1 MVEGMGRE
9 GMRAADADR
18 QQVADRLRAALE
30 EGRLDLHE
38 YDERVQRA
46 YAAKTYGDLDGL
58 LTDLPV
64 TGGAVQPVT
73 SAAVQPQGRPT
84 AVYLASV
91 WSSWFFVVGL
101 CTVIWGVISLASFEV
116 QYFWPVWVA
125 MPWGLALAVYT
136 VGGLTG
142 GAPQKM
148 AAERERKALAKEHRR
163 QRRALIT
170 KAIAQGE
177 LPKEPS
183 KEQRRAFFEQA
194 IARGDLS
201 PKPDKTQ

>member
-18 QQVADRLRAALE
+18 QRVADRLRLALE

-58 LTDLPV
+58 LTDLPA
-64 TGGAVQPVT
+64 GAALQPVT
-73 SAAVQPQGRPT
+73 PAAVQPQGRPT
-84 AVYLASV
+84 TVYLTSV

-136 VGGLTG
+136 FGGLAS
-142 GAPQKM
+142 GAPQKL
-148 AAERERKALAKEHRR
+148 AEERERKALAKEHRR
-163 QRRALIT
+163 QRRALMT

-194 IARGDLS
+194 IARGDL
-201 PKPDKTQ
+201 PPRPDKTL